1 MLKEQVRYPPPKK
14 KNMCCHVHGTR
25 GRGQRNETIVHP
37 LIIPWRANYCQHQRP
52 WRWIL
57 FVGSPWENR
66 QGKYRDARESKP
78 KERLNLREAA
88 TAEEENEDSS
98 DEELAYINKGKY
110 RPRKKHIGPPNKFN
124 KRSPI
129 KCFAAQCPVNPHSSF
144 YHGPRRSQFKKH
156 NLGYIGNKNDK
167 KAINLL
173 SIGSRGFFLPF
184 HGLTHNCFSGI
195 YAWTP
200 EWQRG
205 LRRRRCLK
213 PFKEPNSDVIYCD
226 SMWNI
231 SNLGFKLLSIVV
243 LNEDDDFCLA
253 AVSMVV
259 EEGFQQSLTSFFRW
273 VKKV

>member
-1 MLKEQVRYPPPKK
+1 MYMGLEAED
-14 KNMCCHVHGTR
+14 
-25 GRGQRNETIVHP
+25 NETKRLFILSLSPDVLTIASTRDP
-37 LIIPWRANYCQHQRP
+37 EGGYFSWEVLERIAKENIEMLERANPRKAQP
-52 WRWIL
+52 
-57 FVGSPWENR
+57 
-66 QGKYRDARESKP
+66 A
-78 KERLNLREAA
+78 EAA
-88 TAEEENEDSS
+88 AAEEEDEDSS

-195 YAWTP
+195 YA
-200 EWQRG
+200 
-205 LRRRRCLK
+205 
-213 PFKEPNSDVIYCD
+213 
-226 SMWNI
+226 
-231 SNLGFKLLSIVV
+231 
-243 LNEDDDFCLA
+243 
-253 AVSMVV
+253 
-259 EEGFQQSLTSFFRW
+259 
-273 VKKV
+273 